1 MTPAFIWKGY
11 GNLLVYYRWL
21 HKCTICTMLERVQ
34 LRFAGVRFY
43 MTLPRAIGIVLENS
57 GRLFGTSRRVPGYAR
72 EQ

>member
-1 MTPAFIWKGY
+1 
-11 GNLLVYYRWL
+11 
-21 HKCTICTMLERVQ
+21 MLERVQ